1 MVFSSIDLMLFHFRQ
16 EIPIEK
22 VVISQECD
30 LVTLMTKVKGRLEV
44 TSKLF
49 SFVDLS
55 PARDDGENHDFK

>member
-1 MVFSSIDLMLFHFRQ
+1 M

-22 VVISQECD
+22 VFISQECD